1 MKLFELLD
9 KANLDVLDHLERE
22 VSVPVVDGLHAQGDV
37 LVLPFDLVSSV
48 VRIGPHVRLA
58 DVPPEGVELVRGTA
72 GGNPHT
78 LTADRDSARWTG
90 NVTDPLGLAVAYV
103 ENTAPVYLVHPEHGA
118 TGIAPGRWLVRRQR
132 EHVAVRQRTWFS
144 SGRSGSALVAD

>member
-9 KANLDVLDHLERE
+9 KTNLDVLDHLERE

-48 VRIGPHVRLA
+48 VRIDVHALLA
-58 DVPPEGVELVRGTA
+58 DVPPEGVDLVRGAA

-78 LTADRDSARWTG
+78 LTADRNAARWTAS
-90 NVTDPLGLAVAYV
+90 VMDPLGLAVAYV

-132 EHVAVRQRTWFS
+132 EHVAVRRRTSFS
-144 SGRSGSALVAD
+144 SGWSGSVLVAD